1 MGTETVP
8 ETLPETLV
16 AQGLSLA
23 GRLAKGAGG
32 VSAAFCAGA
41 VTAICGPNGAG
52 KSTLLA
58 CLAGILP
65 PDGGEVLLGGEAL
78 SGMPARLRALDGAA
92 LDKAA
97 QDWLQPEGLTFVVVG
112 DAKLVV
118 PQLQGL
124 GMPVEVVKAGG

>member
-1 MGTETVP
+1 MM
-8 ETLPETLV
+8 
-16 AQGLSLA
+16 A
-23 GRLAKGAGG
+23 GR
-32 VSAAFCAGA
+32 
-41 VTAICGPNGAG
+41 P
-52 KSTLLA
+52 
-58 CLAGILP
+58 
-65 PDGGEVLLGGEAL
+65 
-78 SGMPARLRALDGAA
+78 LDGAA